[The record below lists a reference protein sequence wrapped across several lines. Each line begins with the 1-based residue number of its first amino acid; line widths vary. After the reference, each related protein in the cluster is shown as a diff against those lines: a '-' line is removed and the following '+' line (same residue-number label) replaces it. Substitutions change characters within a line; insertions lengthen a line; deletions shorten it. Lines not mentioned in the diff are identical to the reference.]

1 MKVLFT
7 VTFICF
13 GAMFICMFAPKKQ
26 TPPPPIYYD
35 YYINVHNDTAWLYT
49 EDNKLIRRGDF
60 DSIPQFIELDNL

>member
-1 MKVLFT
+1 
-7 VTFICF
+7 
-13 GAMFICMFAPKKQ
+13 MFAPKKQ